1 MNSKAALK
9 KLRELV
15 GEAAYAS
22 IVVELAGTTV
32 YFPSNTNTEF
42 TDLEERNLQIRDDF
56 YSGDYEVADLARKYD
71 LSISRV
77 YKIIQAR

>member
-15 GEAAYAS
+15 DPATFEA
-22 IVVELAGTTV
+22 IVVQLAGTTV
-32 YFPSNTNTEF
+32 YFPANTEF

-56 YSGDYEVADLARKYD
+56 YSGNYEVAELARKYD
-71 LSISRV
+71 LSISRI

>member
-15 GEAAYAS
+15 DEETYAS
-22 IVVELAGTTV
+22 IIRQLAGTTV
-32 YFPSNTNTEF
+32 YFPSNTEF
-42 TDLEERNLQIRDDF
+42 TDLEERNLQLRDDF
-56 YSGDYEVADLARKYD
+56 YSGDYEVSDLARKYD

>member
-15 GEAAYAS
+15 DEATYEAI
-22 IVVELAGTTV
+22 IVQLAGATV
-32 YFPSNTNTEF
+32 YFPSNTDF
-42 TDLEERNLQIRDDF
+42 TDLEERNLQIKDDF
-56 YSGDYEVADLARKYD
+56 YSGNYDVPDLARKYG
-71 LSISRV
+71 LSISRI

>member
-15 GEAAYAS
+15 DEATFSA
-22 IVVELAGTTV
+22 IVVELAGATV
-32 YFPSNTNTEF
+32 YFPSNTEF

>member
-15 GEAAYAS
+15 DKTTYAA
-22 IVVELAGTTV
+22 IVSQLAGTTV
-32 YFPSNTNTEF
+32 YFPSNTEF
-42 TDLEERNLQIRDDF
+42 TDLEEHNLQIRDDF
-56 YSGDYEVADLARKYD
+56 YSGDYEVVDLARKYG

>member
-9 KLRELV
+9 KLRELLD
-15 GEAAYAS
+15 ESTYSA
-22 IVVELAGTTV
+22 IVSTLAGTTV
-32 YFPSNTNTEF
+32 YFPNNTEF
-42 TDLEERNLQIRDDF
+42 TDLEERNLQLRDDF

-77 YKIIQAR
+77 YKILQTR

>member
-15 GEAAYAS
+15 DEETYVS
-22 IVVELAGTTV
+22 IIRQLAGTTV
-32 YFPSNTNTEF
+32 YFPTNTEF
-42 TDLEERNLQIRDDF
+42 TDLEERNLQLRDDF
-56 YSGDYEVADLARKYD
+56 YSGDYEVSDLARKYD